1 MSIILTD
8 AKPTTNAITTAI
20 THIAQWTLLLM
31 MLVAI
36 GAGLTIAV
44 TEPDHVSGK
53 VSNDFPVMG
62 AK

>member
-1 MSIILTD
+1 MSVILTD
-8 AKPTTNAITTAI
+8 EKPTPPNPI

-36 GAGLTIAV
+36 GAGFMVAV

-53 VSNDFPVMG
+53 VGNDRPVME